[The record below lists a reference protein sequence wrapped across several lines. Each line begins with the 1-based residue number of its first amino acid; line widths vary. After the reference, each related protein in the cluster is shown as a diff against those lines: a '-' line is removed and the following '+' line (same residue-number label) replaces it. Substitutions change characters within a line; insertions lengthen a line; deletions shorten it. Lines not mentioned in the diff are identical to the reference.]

1 MGQLVSDETL
11 CSSVHS
17 YTDLNSAL
25 RCVKNEGDTISFT
38 DLSPVIIL
46 DVTFRFKSGRTVKK
60 KIDLKK
66 IGKSQ
71 LQAQTQGQCF
81 LETSWCSRTSGVLA
95 MIGCTDYKTQLQCY
109 KQGPIVAFPSRY
121 SVVLQDADL
130 LWFLCWSVTVVSL
143 QSNPEVLRCGTSPS
157 TWSLTRLLSMLGR
170 LIAMITWQQRN
181 SFSSCISGL
190 RPTAW

>member
-1 MGQLVSDETL
+1 MGQPVSDETL

-71 LQAQTQGQCF
+71 LQAQTQSQCF
-81 LETSWCSRTSGVLA
+81 LETS
-95 MIGCTDYKTQLQCY
+95 
-109 KQGPIVAFPSRY
+109 
-121 SVVLQDADL
+121 
-130 LWFLCWSVTVVSL
+130 
-143 QSNPEVLRCGTSPS
+143 
-157 TWSLTRLLSMLGR
+157 
-170 LIAMITWQQRN
+170 
-181 SFSSCISGL
+181 
-190 RPTAW
+190 